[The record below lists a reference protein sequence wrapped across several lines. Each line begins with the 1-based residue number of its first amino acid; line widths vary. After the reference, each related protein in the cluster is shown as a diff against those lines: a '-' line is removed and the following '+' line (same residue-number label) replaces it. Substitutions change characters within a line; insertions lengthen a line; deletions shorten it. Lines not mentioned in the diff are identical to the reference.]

1 MDNKDAEIFI
11 ENVKS
16 VKKDLKI
23 KSNFNY
29 ERIQS
34 LYSNLS
40 SLSIFEL
47 YELKKNYKLL
57 GYSTVEVDVQMQK
70 LISYPFYFLLMTIFA
85 SIIMFNSKRL
95 KNTSMKIAIGLFFS
109 VLIYY
114 INNFFY
120 VLGNTERIPLLIS
133 VWLPLLFL
141 CTINITM
148 LRKINEK

>member
-1 MDNKDAEIFI
+1 MTKIRVIRNIKSNKIKIKNNIWIIKDAEIFI

-85 SIIMFNSKRL
+85 SIIMFIQKL
-95 KNTSMKIAIGLFFS
+95 KHKYDIGLFFPGFHC
-109 VLIYY
+109 Y
-114 INNFFY
+114 INNFFM
-120 VLGNTERIPLLIS
+120 
-133 VWLPLLFL
+133 F
-141 CTINITM
+141 
-148 LRKINEK
+148 